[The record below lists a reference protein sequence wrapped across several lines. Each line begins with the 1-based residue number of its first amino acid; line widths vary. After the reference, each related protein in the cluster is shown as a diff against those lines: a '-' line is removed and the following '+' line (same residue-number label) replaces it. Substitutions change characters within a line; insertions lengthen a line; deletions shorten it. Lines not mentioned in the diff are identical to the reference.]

1 MLCHSP
7 QCYHCLLFMLSF
19 FLSLFLLTFF
29 FFPVSFLLLI
39 TFFHIHFLFSF
50 VFHMRQIKHPTFLM
64 HFWAGTKSFF
74 WLMKMKIDVFLLI
87 STTVSFES
95 SWHTSEVIQTTSDI
109 WSLCICHYELKY
121 LGINSNILLQLN
133 VVINIAYRLKSNKHI

>member
-1 MLCHSP
+1 MLP
-7 QCYHCLLFMLSF
+7 LLVVYAF
-19 FLSLFLLTFF
+19 FLSFSFLTYFLFLSCL
-29 FFPVSFLLLI
+29 FLAFYNFI
-39 TFFHIHFLFSF
+39 SHPFSF
-50 VFHMRQIKHPTFLM
+50 FFHMRQIKHPTFLM